1 MKPTPTISEK
11 RAAILIW
18 IGTTLFTIG
27 AMFFGH

>member
-11 RAAILIW
+11 KASIAIW
-18 IGTTLFTIG
+18 IGAAVFTIG